1 MPTTRINISIS
12 QWCWA
17 IDARVVAFYRL
28 TPLAYIATLRLHKLL
43 LTGLMAHTHRY
54 TRWGARTGTR
64 APYRIT
70 SIHIHISFIEAK
82 CLGACLHCAERQRHI
97 TKWPQPHC
105 YWPNNFECH
114 YAINC
119 SRSLLRYIYTVPC
132 QTMAS
137 LNNTAANHHAAH
149 NAHTPIPNATSRKSI
164 SIFHHLDRWRL
175 DGVVAP
181 QASIMQWLLAILM
194 ARNTAKNR
202 TQHIRTTREQHTL
215 HYYFYYNDGP
225 REFEQKKKKRNDQ
238 KHLEEW
244 EKIW

>member
-70 SIHIHISFIEAK
+70 SIHIHISCIEAK

-119 SRSLLRYIYTVPC
+119 SRSLLRYIYIQCHAKQWHRWITLQQITTQHTTHTHQFQMPLHENPFPYFITSTVGVWMVWSHHKHRLCNGYWQIWWPGT
-132 QTMAS
+132 QQKIAHNTYERRENNIHYIIIFIIMMAPES
-137 LNNTAANHHAAH
+137 LN
-149 NAHTPIPNATSRKSI
+149 RKKKNE
-164 SIFHHLDRWRL
+164 
-175 DGVVAP
+175 
-181 QASIMQWLLAILM
+181 MT
-194 ARNTAKNR
+194 RNT
-202 TQHIRTTREQHTL
+202 
-215 HYYFYYNDGP
+215 
-225 REFEQKKKKRNDQ
+225 
-238 KHLEEW
+238 
-244 EKIW
+244 